1 MVVCVVVLGGGGFF
15 GGGGGGRAM
24 KTAIT
29 RSIVIFLRDLG
40 QDDMGRNNVVDR
52 TWSK

>member
-1 MVVCVVVLGGGGFF
+1 MVVLGMGV
-15 GGGGGGRAM
+15 M

>member
-1 MVVCVVVLGGGGFF
+1 MVV
-15 GGGGGGRAM
+15 M

-29 RSIVIFLRDLG
+29 RSIVIFLLDLG